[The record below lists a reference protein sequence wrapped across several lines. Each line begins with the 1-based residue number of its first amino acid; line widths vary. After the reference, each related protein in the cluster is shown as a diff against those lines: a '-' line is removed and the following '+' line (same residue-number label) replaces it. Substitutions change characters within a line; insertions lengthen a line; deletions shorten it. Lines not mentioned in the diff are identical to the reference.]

1 MKKKLTAITVCLC
14 LAGYSVGTNTAQ
26 ASIFGEVR
34 AAELTS
40 QPKVKS
46 VFTGSP
52 ATTEEQTHN
61 VNNANGNT
69 PSAGAVFNRKYGTT
83 APMITTS
90 QGMVRQDDSDGNTS
104 PMIELKD
111 APSQAE
117 LEAEERFS
125 GSSSP
130 ATRAPLVQ
138 GASSSSTTNTYDPDA
153 AIRAQLE
160 ATQAELKRTRQKLEE
175 TTSMYGDVPA
185 DAEKLK
191 SAIPSVPK
199 SVMTNVPKYGDITTG
214 STDLK
219 VRPGVNQIITISTD
233 QPNRIITPF
242 NNPQILSS
250 ALQGGKGK
258 ECGEVCVKGNV
269 VYVSTKKDYPLGL
282 FITEKGN
289 EQTAISLT
297 LVPRRIPP
305 REVNLV
311 LNDSNSVTLSGSE
324 EANVWETSQPFVNTL
339 KKTLLA
345 IALGEVPSGYHLQ
358 KIPSKYNLPVCNQSG
373 LKFDFSKGQLMAGV
387 NLNYT
392 IGKVTNVSNQPIELI
407 EASCGGYD
415 VAAVAAYPYNLL
427 KPNQSTEIYVVQRI
441 NSKANTAVT
450 KRRSLLN

>member
-1 MKKKLTAITVCLC
+1 MKKNLTAITVCLC

-40 QPKVKS
+40 QPKVES

-138 GASSSSTTNTYDPDA
+138 GASSSSTTNAYDPDA

-160 ATQAELKRTRQKLEE
+160 APQAE
-175 TTSMYGDVPA
+175 
-185 DAEKLK
+185 
-191 SAIPSVPK
+191 
-199 SVMTNVPKYGDITTG
+199 
-214 STDLK
+214 
-219 VRPGVNQIITISTD
+219 
-233 QPNRIITPF
+233 
-242 NNPQILSS
+242 
-250 ALQGGKGK
+250 
-258 ECGEVCVKGNV
+258 
-269 VYVSTKKDYPLGL
+269 
-282 FITEKGN
+282 
-289 EQTAISLT
+289 
-297 LVPRRIPP
+297 
-305 REVNLV
+305 
-311 LNDSNSVTLSGSE
+311 
-324 EANVWETSQPFVNTL
+324 
-339 KKTLLA
+339 
-345 IALGEVPSGYHLQ
+345 
-358 KIPSKYNLPVCNQSG
+358 
-373 LKFDFSKGQLMAGV
+373 
-387 NLNYT
+387 
-392 IGKVTNVSNQPIELI
+392 
-407 EASCGGYD
+407 
-415 VAAVAAYPYNLL
+415 
-427 KPNQSTEIYVVQRI
+427 
-441 NSKANTAVT
+441 
-450 KRRSLLN
+450 